1 MLISLSD
8 VLYAVD
14 RPLDHA
20 AAFSLIIDILSA
32 PPSVI
37 PTASKGSGVPS
48 TTLVAFEAL
57 EYLLRRAQSAIAGS
71 SFLDEIDTIRTQLST
86 PFLVSLSTALYTAWD
101 IHPLSIQSKLKSCL
115 VLLLSLASPSILDVP
130 EVSQQL
136 KSKILADPWNNKRS
150 LYSFEALLPHH
161 DLEYFAEFSASPKVD
176 VQQGLVQRIVDG
188 IISSEDIAPI
198 AGRVG
203 LTWIEHC
210 WERQEKEGKGSQQF
224 WIQPI
229 LEACRLPD
237 GAKGRQNICIYL
249 FTAIC
254 TKRTEAFQE
263 LLAAGGYLFEGGEG
277 SVEKLS
283 DEDLEA
289 ALAFLRIGNSLNLV
303 QLDSTDSSSPLAH
316 RVPLPLELLE
326 TTLTRLSPS
335 LRADALSLL
344 VLSSSTAVQFP
355 PSSFPLLKT
364 FYKYSLGEEEGEFRM
379 QTIGLT
385 GKLLL
390 RLRDSAWKAQRAAN
404 KDKDGAKEAQ
414 GYVDAVKEWVEWW
427 LRLVGIENLNPARPY
442 RLKMNSL
449 RMLDLAFQAQ
459 LDSNYR
465 LDTAD
470 GPEEAG
476 GNGGKGKVKRDA
488 TTGYSTYRKTASTQT
503 PMFNTK
509 YRSQVKNENG
519 VRTEEGAWPF
529 EIRLVTA
536 ETTHVLLRQLLST
549 YTSARS
555 VCISALE
562 RFPSPLPGYEGP
574 EGSEKAKRELL
585 LPALRMIKS
594 GRESDASAGAG
605 IVGLVW
611 RKWILDSVEKGDAS
625 LADWTLGQVGGWEE
639 TEITK
644 KGPAGCESSLV
655 RRYDNDSLY

>member
-1 MLISLSD
+1 MSLTN
-8 VLYAVD
+8 VLHAVHS
-14 RPLDHA
+14 PLDHA
-20 AAFSLIIDILSA
+20 AAFSLVLDILSA

-57 EYLLRRAQSAIAGS
+57 EYLLRRAQSAITGS
-71 SFLDEIDTIRTQLST
+71 AFLDEIDNIRTQLSA
-86 PFLVSLSTALYTAWD
+86 PFLVTLSTTLYTAWD
-101 IHPLSIQSKLKSCL
+101 IHPLSVQSKLKSSL
-115 VLLLSLASPSILDVP
+115 ILLLALTSPSTLDIP

-136 KSKILADPWNNKRS
+136 KSKILADPWNSKRS

-161 DLEYFAEFSASPKVD
+161 KLEYFVEFSASPEVD
-176 VQQGLVQRIVDG
+176 IQQGLVQRIVDG
-188 IISSEDIAPI
+188 IIASEDIAPI

-210 WERQEKEGKGSQQF
+210 WARQKEEGKDSQQF

-249 FTAIC
+249 LTPIC
-254 TKRTEAFQE
+254 SKRKEAFQE
-263 LLAAGGYLFEGGEG
+263 LLAAGGYLFKGGEG
-277 SVEKLS
+277 SVEKLN

-289 ALAFLRIGNSLNLV
+289 ALAFLRVGNSLNLV
-303 QLDSTDSSSPLAH
+303 QLDSNDTAPTLAH
-316 RVPLPLELLE
+316 KVPLPLDLLE
-326 TTLTRLSPS
+326 TTLTRFSPS
-335 LRADALSLL
+335 LRIDALSLL
-344 VLSSSTAVQFP
+344 VLSSSTAIQLP
-355 PSSFPLLKT
+355 PASFPLLKT

-379 QTIGLT
+379 QTTGLT

-390 RLRDSAWKAQRAAN
+390 RLRDSAWKAQRTVN
-404 KDKDGAKEAQ
+404 KGKEGVKEAQ
-414 GYVDAVKEWVEWW
+414 DYVESVRQWLEWW

-459 LDSNYR
+459 VDPNYR
-465 LDTAD
+465 LDTD
-470 GPEEAG
+470 EAGEDVG
-476 GNGGKGKVKRDA
+476 GNGGKGKGKRDT
-488 TTGYSTYRKTASTQT
+488 TTGYSTYRKTATTQT

-509 YRSQVKNENG
+509 YRSQVKNEDG
-519 VRTEEGAWPF
+519 VRVEEAAWPF
-529 EIRLVTA
+529 EIRLVTP

-549 YTSARS
+549 YTSARY
-555 VCISALE
+555 VCISTLE

-611 RKWILDSVEKGDAS
+611 RKWILDSVQRGDDS
-625 LADWTLGQVGGWEE
+625 LANWTLGEVGGWEE

-644 KGPAGCESSLV
+644 KGPAGCE
-655 RRYDNDSLY
+655 